1 MNAGSPRIGYYVCT
15 LSSLSGAALLFLV
28 GWGRRNPCITPIPG
42 ISPTCPCSL
51 AATASGVRTYPRISK
66 TQSLHIPLSRPE
78 SVIQQHHDPDNDVHI
93 EQQNESQH
101 HHCPQKQPSTI
112 HQQQPQ
118 CRFMDQLNRTC
129 GCCTFHHHSFRHSP
143 YNYYPETTL
152 RPSKS
157 VPEGLSNDYLSP
169 QQRNCQYHPN
179 QCYQHHYHQQHL
191 NQQQLL
197 QRPTTPK
204 PPRDVT
210 VIEQITTCV

>member
-28 GWGRRNPCITPIPG
+28 GWGRRNPCMTPIPG
-42 ISPTCPCSL
+42 ISPNCPCSL
-51 AATASGVRTYPRISK
+51 AATALGVRTYPRISK
-66 TQSLHIPLSRPE
+66 TQSLHIPLNRSE
-78 SVIQQHHDPDNDVHI
+78 SVMHQCHDHDNENDI
-93 EQQNESQH
+93 EQQDEPPRHNCQSQQ
-101 HHCPQKQPSTI
+101 PQQQ
-112 HQQQPQ
+112 QQQPQ
-118 CRFMDQLNRTC
+118 FRFMDQLSRTC

-143 YNYYPETTL
+143 YNFYPEPSL

-157 VPEGLSNDYLSP
+157 VPEGLSNDYLP

-179 QCYQHHYHQQHL
+179 QCYQHHHHQNY
-191 NQQQLL
+191 NQQTL
-197 QRPTTPK
+197 QRPTTPR